1 VAELLEKL
9 IGKSFAQN
17 STFLQ
22 DTSYLGVLEGTVL
35 ERVHAREE
43 MTHLCSFRIDPPP
56 GEKKGGRGKKIDHAL
71 GFLRR
76 KNGIILSQLTARNP
90 GRLGRRGGAHLIN
103 FLKLKRKKR
112 AQFKFFPTN

>member
-56 GEKKGGRGKKIDHAL
+56 GEKKGAGVKKSTTRW
-71 GFLRR
+71 GFYVEKMELFYLSKRR
-76 KNGIILSQLTARNP
+76 EIP
-90 GRLGRRGGAHLIN
+90 VV
-103 FLKLKRKKR
+103 
-112 AQFKFFPTN
+112 